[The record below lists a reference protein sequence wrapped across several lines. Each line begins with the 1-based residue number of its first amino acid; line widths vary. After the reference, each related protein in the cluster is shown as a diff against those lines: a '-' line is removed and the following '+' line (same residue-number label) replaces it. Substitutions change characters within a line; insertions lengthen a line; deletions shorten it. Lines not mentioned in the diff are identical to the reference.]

1 MKSEITVYYA
11 SPDNLQETQDWSIL
25 YKEPTSLNKYL
36 SKNIN
41 KERSNDVQ
49 NRGFMSC
56 TAYKGLTNN
65 IYVIENPMESSYTL
79 DGDMQSTSKNSLSAL
94 YKREPQLNNQILF
107 EYNYPLIFFAEESL
121 EMQFTAPYF
130 LNAPHLKYGAVT
142 PGQYNIGKWFRPIQT
157 EINLWD
163 NVKEFK
169 IKKDEPLAFLNFLT
183 NKKINFKM
191 FHMSDDLAKIMTVCA
206 TASTWEVNVPLVSR
220 YLRFHESK
228 MLQKTLKLI
237 KQNLI

>member
-1 MKSEITVYYA
+1 
-11 SPDNLQETQDWSIL
+11 
-25 YKEPTSLNKYL
+25 
-36 SKNIN
+36 
-41 KERSNDVQ
+41 
-49 NRGFMSC
+49 
-56 TAYKGLTNN
+56 
-65 IYVIENPMESSYTL
+65 
-79 DGDMQSTSKNSLSAL
+79 
-94 YKREPQLNNQILF
+94 
-107 EYNYPLIFFAEESL
+107 
-121 EMQFTAPYF
+121 MQFTAPYF

>member
-1 MKSEITVYYA
+1 MKNSITVYYA

-25 YKEPTSLNKYL
+25 YKEPISLNKYL
-36 SKNIN
+36 LKNIN
-41 KERSNDVQ
+41 KERSSDVQ

-65 IYVIENPMESSYTL
+65 TYVVENPIESSYTL

-142 PGQYNIGKWFRPIQT
+142 PGQYNIGSWFRPIQT
-157 EINLWD
+157 EINLWE
-163 NVKEFK
+163 NKKEFK
-169 IKKDEPLAFLNFLT
+169 IKKGEPLAFLNFLT
-183 NKKINFKM
+183 NKKINFEM
-191 FHMSDDLAKIMTVCA
+191 FHMSDDLSRIMTVCA
-206 TASTWEVNVPLVSR
+206 TASTWEVNVPLVNR
-220 YLRFHESK
+220 YARFHESK
-228 MLQKTLKLI
+228 MLKKTLKLI
-237 KQNLI
+237 RENLV

>member
-1 MKSEITVYYA
+1 MKKITVYYA

-65 IYVIENPMESSYTL
+65 TYVIENPIDSSYTL
-79 DGDMQSTSKNSLSAL
+79 DGNMQSTSKNSLSAL

-163 NVKEFK
+163 NVKEFE
-169 IKKDEPLAFLNFLT
+169 IKKGEPLAFINFLT
-183 NKKINFKM
+183 DKKIEFKM
-191 FHMSDDLAKIMTVCA
+191 FEMTTDLAKIMNVCA
-206 TASTWEVNVPLVSR
+206 TASTWEVNVPLANR
-220 YLRFHESK
+220 YKRFHESK
-228 MLQKTLKLI
+228 MLNKTI
-237 KQNLI
+237 KKIKENLV